1 VPCRL
6 QHPLYETLRQRF
18 GARGDV
24 IFLEMNSDEDQ
35 SVVEPFLTAEKWD
48 KTVYFEDGLARLFN
62 VMNIPSTILIGKN
75 GRLASRMDGFDP
87 ATFLEQMT
95 ARIQALLAEPGK

>member
-1 VPCRL
+1 
-6 QHPLYETLRQRF
+6 
-18 GARGDV
+18 
-24 IFLEMNSDEDQ
+24 MNSDEAH

-62 VMNIPSTILIGKN
+62 VMNIPSTILIDKS
-75 GRLASRMDGFDP
+75 GRVASRMDGFDP

-95 ARIQALLAEPGK
+95 LRIQSLLSEPGK